1 MFYFSFLARDV
12 RMQGKWL
19 KKQLKKM
26 NSKKEIAALLEET
39 REVEM
44 TDQGQQPA
52 ATANKNGELD
62 LKLEENKDDEKNHTV
77 EEKGKHDAKESSP
90 KIDAE
95 EEPIAP
101 APAPFF
107 IHARHTW

>member
-1 MFYFSFLARDV
+1 
-12 RMQGKWL
+12 MQGKWL

-52 ATANKNGELD
+52 ATANKSGELD
-62 LKLEENKDDEKNHTV
+62 LKLEENKDDEKNDTV
-77 EEKGKHDAKESSP
+77 EATDKDSAKESSP
-90 KIDAE
+90 KIEDAE